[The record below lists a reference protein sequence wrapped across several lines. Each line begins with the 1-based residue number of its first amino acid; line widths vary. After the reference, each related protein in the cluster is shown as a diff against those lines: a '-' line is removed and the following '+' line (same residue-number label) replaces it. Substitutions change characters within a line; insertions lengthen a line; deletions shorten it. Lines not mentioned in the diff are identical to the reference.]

1 MKNIKREQK
10 EFHIVNQSIAFSHRM
25 VTGRKVTSKNVRKLT
40 LVQKCQK
47 MSPKFQ
53 KIPSY
58 RSRSMSD
65 PHDSDI
71 DFKNLMTWVYPSLMD
86 LKLQQF
92 SDIFAL
98 FLELEKI

>member
-1 MKNIKREQK
+1 
-10 EFHIVNQSIAFSHRM
+10 
-25 VTGRKVTSKNVRKLT
+25 
-40 LVQKCQK
+40 
-47 MSPKFQ
+47 
-53 KIPSY
+53 
-58 RSRSMSD
+58 MSD
-65 PHDSDI
+65 PHVSDI